1 MDEVDISTPTFCQ
14 LRKTLIL
21 EQKRRTRV
29 IDLISVII
37 PHHTWNFNVSGK
49 MFKGLSFSR
58 KKMVPTRRWW
68 TSSQTSFHHANRVG
82 LKTQSNHIQ
91 QQVYTIFSV
100 LLSVHY

>member
-68 TSSQTSFHHANRVG
+68 TSSQTSFHRANRVG